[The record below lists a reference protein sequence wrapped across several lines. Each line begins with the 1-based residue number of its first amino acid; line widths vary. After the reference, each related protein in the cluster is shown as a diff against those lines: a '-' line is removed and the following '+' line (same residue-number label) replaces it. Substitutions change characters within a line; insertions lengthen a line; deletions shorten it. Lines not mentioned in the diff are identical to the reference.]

1 MLLQNDIVVILSE
14 AKNLIQETEK
24 KMKKVWL
31 GLVGVGV
38 IGVFVTAG
46 NAEEAH
52 KYIGAKKCKMCHMK
66 EYKVWEG
73 LKMAKA
79 HETLKAENNTRT
91 KKDETQ
97 NPECIKCHVT
107 GFGKGGYEIGKADP
121 DLLGV
126 QCEACHGPGSDY
138 QKMEVM
144 KDKEKAIAAG
154 LIIPTEAACK
164 ECHTP
169 EFSPD
174 FDFAKASKEIEHKKK
189 VE

>member
-1 MLLQNDIVVILSE
+1 MN
-14 AKNLIQETEK
+14 
-24 KMKKVWL
+24 KVWF
-31 GLVGVGV
+31 GLVAVGV
-38 IGVFVTAG
+38 IGVFVTRG

-52 KYIGAKKCKMCHMK
+52 KYIGVKKCKMCHMHQ
-66 EYKVWEG
+66 YKVWEG

-79 HETLKAENNTRT
+79 LDLLKAENNTRT

-121 DLLGV
+121 DLSHV
-126 QCEACHGPGSDY
+126 QCESCHGPGSDY
-138 QKMEVM
+138 QKMDIM
-144 KDKEKAIAAG
+144 KDKEKSTAAG
-154 LIIPTEAACK
+154 LIIPTEATCK

-174 FDFAKASKEIEHKKK
+174 FDFAKAVKEIDHKKK
-189 VE
+189 AE